1 LFVAEGRGNKS
12 DAKRRKPEARKRTGR
27 LARVPARRGGQDCA
41 RGEKAQRERSIRCVS
56 TYEREA
62 RERGFTWIAGVDEV
76 GRGCLFGPVFAAAVI
91 LDPLRPIRGLHDSKI
106 LSAEEREKL
115 AAQIK
120 AHCVSWAIA
129 GADVYEIDQINILQA
144 SRLAMKRAVEALS
157 ICPDYLLIDAETID
171 LPVEQLPLID
181 GDARCRA
188 IAAASIVAKV
198 HRDACLARW
207 NEVFP
212 QYNLASN
219 KGYSTPDHK
228 RALRKHGPTM
238 LHRFS
243 FWPVRASSPRV
254 HWTGYLGDPV
264 QGELFQTEEGAT
276 LAEITE
282 ADLL

>member
-1 LFVAEGRGNKS
+1 VAEARDGRPGANRPKAV
-12 DAKRRKPEARKRTGR
+12 AKDGP
-27 LARVPARRGGQDCA
+27 
-41 RGEKAQRERSIRCVS
+41 RERSIRCVS

-62 RERGFTWIAGVDEV
+62 RERGFTQIAGVDEV

-91 LDPLRPIRGLHDSKI
+91 LNPLRPIRGLHDSKI
-106 LSAEEREKL
+106 LDAEDREKL

-120 AHCVSWAIA
+120 TRCFSWAVA

-157 ICPDYLLIDAETID
+157 IRPDYLLIDAVRID

-198 HRDACLARW
+198 HRDACLAQW
-207 NEVFP
+207 DQVFP

-228 RALRKHGPTM
+228 RALQRHGPTL

-243 FWPVRASSPRV
+243 FWPVRESSPHV
-254 HWTGYLGDPV
+254 HWTGYLGEPV
-264 QGELFQTEEGAT
+264 QVELFETAEENV
-276 LAEITE
+276 L
-282 ADLL
+282 ADLTQEASA

>member
-1 LFVAEGRGNKS
+1 LRVAEAGGKS
-12 DAKRRKPEARKRTGR
+12 GANRRKAAGK
-27 LARVPARRGGQDCA
+27 DSS
-41 RGEKAQRERSIRCVS
+41 RERSIRCLS

-62 RERGFTWIAGVDEV
+62 REHGFTKVAGVDEV

-106 LSAEEREKL
+106 LDMEDREKL
-115 AAQIK
+115 AVQIK
-120 AHCVSWAIA
+120 ARCIAWAVA
-129 GADVYEIDQINILQA
+129 GADVYEIDQVNILQA

-157 ICPDYLLIDAETID
+157 IQPDYLLIDAIKID

-188 IAAASIVAKV
+188 IAAASIIAKV
-198 HRDACLARW
+198 HRDACLTEW
-207 NEVFP
+207 DKVFP

-228 RALRKHGPTM
+228 RALREHGPTL

-243 FWPVRASSPRV
+243 FWPVRANSPHV
-254 HWTGYLGDPV
+254 HWTGYLGEPV
-264 QGELFQTEEGAT
+264 QGDLFETEEAQA
-276 LAEITE
+276 LAELTQG
-282 ADLL
+282 ASA